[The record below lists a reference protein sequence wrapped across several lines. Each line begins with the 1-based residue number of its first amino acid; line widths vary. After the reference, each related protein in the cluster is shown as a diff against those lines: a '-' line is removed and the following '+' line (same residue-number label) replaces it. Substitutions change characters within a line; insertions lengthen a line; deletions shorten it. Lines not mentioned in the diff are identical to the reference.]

1 MIKVIQTG
9 LFTTIQDGGR
19 HGYRNIGIPTSG
31 FMDQENAWAA
41 NIIVDN
47 DREESLFEI
56 TLTGPTLIFNGNY
69 VISITGGDFNPLI
82 NELPVKMYQP
92 INVKLGDTLKI
103 NNTKNGARCYLA
115 ISGGIDVKSI
125 FGSKSF
131 FSNISESYYLRKGD
145 EIKISNNSNSKILK
159 KNKFKFKLKKSMDV
173 FKGPEFDLLSIKVK
187 KILFKNEFTIRTN
200 SRMGYNLEEK
210 VQIGIKSIISSP
222 VMPGT
227 IQLTP
232 SGKMII
238 LHRDCQTTGG
248 YPRILQLNKSSLNH
262 LSQIKSNEK
271 IKFSLINSL

>member
-1 MIKVIQTG
+1 MIKVIQPG

-31 FMDQENAWAA
+31 FMDKESAWAA
-41 NIIVDN
+41 NNIVDN
-47 DREESLFEI
+47 DREESLIEI
-56 TLTGPTLIFNGNY
+56 TLKGPTLLFNNNY
-69 VISITGGDFNPLI
+69 TISITGGDFNPLI
-82 NELPVKMYQP
+82 NDMPIKMYES

-131 FSNISESYYLRKGD
+131 LSNISESYYLRKGD
-145 EIKISNNSNSKILK
+145 EIRISDNSNNKILK
-159 KNKFKFKLKKSMDV
+159 KNKLKFKLNRSMEV

-187 KILFKNEFTIRTN
+187 NMLFKNKFTIRTN
-200 SRMGYNLEEK
+200 SRMAYNLEEK
-210 VQIGIKSIISSP
+210 VQTGIKSIISSP
-222 VMPGT
+222 VLPGSV
-227 IQLTP
+227 QLTP

-248 YPRILQLNKSSLNH
+248 YPRILQLSRNSLNN
-262 LSQIKSNEK
+262 LSQLKSGEK
-271 IKFSLINSL
+271 IELKLINQ

>member
-1 MIKVIQTG
+1 MIKVIQPG

-19 HGYRNIGIPTSG
+19 HGYRNIGIATSG
-31 FMDQENAWAA
+31 FMDQESAWAA
-41 NIIVDN
+41 NKIVDN
-47 DREESLFEI
+47 DREESLIEI
-56 TLTGPTLIFNGNY
+56 TLKGPTLLFNNNCT
-69 VISITGGDFNPLI
+69 ISITGGDFSPLI
-82 NELPVKMYQP
+82 NDMPIKMYKS

-115 ISGGIDVKSI
+115 ISGGINVKSI

-131 FSNISESYYLRKGD
+131 LSNISESYYLRKGD
-145 EIKISNNSNSKILK
+145 EIKISDNSNNKILK
-159 KNKFKFKLKKSMDV
+159 KNNLKFKLNRSMEV

-187 KILFKNEFTIRTN
+187 NMLFKNEFTIRTN
-200 SRMGYNLEEK
+200 SRMAYNLEEK

-222 VMPGT
+222 VLPGSV
-227 IQLTP
+227 QLTP

-271 IKFSLINSL
+271 IKFSLINS

>member
-1 MIKVIQTG
+1 MIKVIQPG

-31 FMDQENAWAA
+31 FMDQESAWAA

-47 DREESLFEI
+47 DREESLIEI
-56 TLTGPTLIFNGNY
+56 TLKGPTLLFNNNCT
-69 VISITGGDFNPLI
+69 ISITGGDFNPLI
-82 NELPVKMYQP
+82 NGMPIKMYES

-131 FSNISESYYLRKGD
+131 LSNITESYYLRKGD
-145 EIKISNNSNSKILK
+145 EIKISDNFNNKILK
-159 KNKFKFKLKKSMDV
+159 KNKLKFKLNRSMDV

-187 KILFKNEFTIRTN
+187 NILFENEFTIRSN
-200 SRMGYNLEEK
+200 SRMAYNLDEK
-210 VQIGIKSIISSP
+210 AQIGIKSIISSP
-222 VMPGT
+222 VMPGSV
-227 IQLTP
+227 QLTP

-238 LHRDCQTTGG
+238 LHRDCQTIGG
-248 YPRILQLNKSSLNH
+248 YPRILQLDTNSLNN
-262 LSQIKSNEK
+262 LSQLKSNDK
-271 IKFSLINSL
+271 IKFSLIS

>member
-1 MIKVIQTG
+1 MIKVIQPG

-19 HGYRNIGIPTSG
+19 HGYRNIGIPSSG
-31 FMDQENAWAA
+31 FMDQESAWAA
-41 NIIVDN
+41 NKIVDN
-47 DREESLFEI
+47 DREESLIEI
-56 TLTGPTLIFNGNY
+56 TLKGPTLLFNNNCT
-69 VISITGGDFNPLI
+69 ISITGGDFNPLI
-82 NELPVKMYQP
+82 NDKPIKMYES

-115 ISGGIDVKSI
+115 ISGGIYVKSI

-131 FSNISESYYLRKGD
+131 LSNISESYYLRKGD
-145 EIKISNNSNSKILK
+145 EIKISDNSNNKIIN
-159 KNKFKFKLKKSMDV
+159 KNNLKLKLNRSMEV

-187 KILFKNEFTIRTN
+187 NMLFKNEFTIRTN
-200 SRMGYNLEEK
+200 SRMAYNLEEK

-222 VMPGT
+222 VLPGSV
-227 IQLTP
+227 QLTP

-271 IKFSLINSL
+271 IKFSLINS

>member
-1 MIKVIQTG
+1 MIKVIQPG

-31 FMDQENAWAA
+31 FMDQESAWAA
-41 NIIVDN
+41 NKIVDN
-47 DREESLFEI
+47 DREESLIEI
-56 TLTGPTLIFNGNY
+56 TLKGPTLLFNNNCT
-69 VISITGGDFNPLI
+69 ISITGGDFNPLI
-82 NELPVKMYQP
+82 NDIPIKMYES

-103 NNTKNGARCYLA
+103 NNTKNGARCYIA
-115 ISGGIDVKSI
+115 ISGGINVKSI

-131 FSNISESYYLRKGD
+131 LSNISESYYLRKGD
-145 EIKISNNSNSKILK
+145 EIKISDNSNNKILK
-159 KNKFKFKLKKSMDV
+159 KNNLKFKLNRSMEV

-187 KILFKNEFTIRTN
+187 NMLFKNEFTIRTN
-200 SRMGYNLEEK
+200 SRMAYNLEEK

-222 VMPGT
+222 VLPGSV
-227 IQLTP
+227 QLTP

-262 LSQIKSNEK
+262 LSQIKFNEK
-271 IKFSLINSL
+271 IKFSLINS

>member
-1 MIKVIQTG
+1 MIKVIQPG

-31 FMDQENAWAA
+31 FMDQESAWAA
-41 NIIVDN
+41 NKIVDN
-47 DREESLFEI
+47 DREESLIEI
-56 TLTGPTLIFNGNY
+56 TLKGPTLLFNNNCT
-69 VISITGGDFNPLI
+69 ISITGGDFSPLI
-82 NELPVKMYQP
+82 NDMPIKMYKS

-115 ISGGIDVKSI
+115 ISGGINVKSI

-131 FSNISESYYLRKGD
+131 LSNISESYYLRKGD
-145 EIKISNNSNSKILK
+145 EIKISDNSNNKILK
-159 KNKFKFKLKKSMDV
+159 KNNLKFKLNRSMEV

-187 KILFKNEFTIRTN
+187 NMLFKNEFTIRTN
-200 SRMGYNLEEK
+200 SRMAYNLEEK

-222 VMPGT
+222 VLPGSV
-227 IQLTP
+227 QLTP

-271 IKFSLINSL
+271 IKFSLINL

>member
-1 MIKVIQTG
+1 MIKVIQPG

-31 FMDQENAWAA
+31 FMDQESAWAA
-41 NIIVDN
+41 NKIVDN
-47 DREESLFEI
+47 DREESLVEI
-56 TLTGPTLIFNGNY
+56 TLKGPTLLFNNNCT
-69 VISITGGDFNPLI
+69 ISITGGDFSPLI
-82 NELPVKMYQP
+82 NDMPIKMYKS

-115 ISGGIDVKSI
+115 ISGGINVKSI

-131 FSNISESYYLRKGD
+131 LSNISESYYLRKGD
-145 EIKISNNSNSKILK
+145 EIKISDNSNNKILK
-159 KNKFKFKLKKSMDV
+159 KNNLKFKLNRSMEV

-187 KILFKNEFTIRTN
+187 NMLFQNEFTIRTN
-200 SRMGYNLEEK
+200 SRMAYNLEEK

-222 VMPGT
+222 VLPGSV
-227 IQLTP
+227 QLTP

-271 IKFSLINSL
+271 IKFSLINS

>member
-19 HGYRNIGIPTSG
+19 YGYRNIGIPTSG

-41 NIIVDN
+41 NKIVDN
-47 DREESLFEI
+47 DREECLFEI

-131 FSNISESYYLRKGD
+131 YSNISESYYLRKGD
-145 EIKISNNSNSKILK
+145 EIKISHNSKSKILK
-159 KNKFKFKLKKSMDV
+159 KNKLKFKLNKSMNV
-173 FKGPEFDLLSIKVK
+173 FKGPEFDLLNTKVK
-187 KILFKNEFTIRTN
+187 KMLFKNEFTIRTN
-200 SRMGYNLEEK
+200 SRMAYNLEEK
-210 VQIGIKSIISSP
+210 VQIEVKSIISSP

-227 IQLTP
+227 VQLTP
-232 SGKMII
+232 SGKIII

-248 YPRILQLNKSSLNH
+248 YPRILQLSKSSLNH
-262 LSQIKSNEK
+262 LSQIKTNDK
-271 IKFSLINSL
+271 IKLNLINS

>member
-31 FMDQENAWAA
+31 FMDQESAWAA
-41 NIIVDN
+41 NKIVDN
-47 DREESLFEI
+47 DREESLIEI
-56 TLTGPTLIFNGNY
+56 TLKGPTLLFNNNCT
-69 VISITGGDFNPLI
+69 ISITGGDFNPLI
-82 NELPVKMYQP
+82 NDKPIKMYES

-115 ISGGIDVKSI
+115 ISGGIYVKSI

-131 FSNISESYYLRKGD
+131 LSNISESYYLRKGD
-145 EIKISNNSNSKILK
+145 EIKISDNSNNKILK
-159 KNKFKFKLKKSMDV
+159 KNNLKFKLNRSMEV

-187 KILFKNEFTIRTN
+187 NMLFKNEFTIRTN
-200 SRMGYNLEEK
+200 SRMAYNLEEK

-222 VMPGT
+222 VLPGSV
-227 IQLTP
+227 QLTP

-271 IKFSLINSL
+271 IKFSLINS